1 MKSET
6 GIRRKGDGWQVYVRV
21 QGEFRSKA
29 FPEGASLLEMRRWRE
44 QQKARAV
51 LDLRDD
57 PNDST
62 LTRDVRDFLA
72 LCEGIASYDD
82 RERRMKRWL
91 TLLGAR
97 TARSEITSVDIRRGL
112 EQLRQEGYAPATLNL
127 FRMDLQRMFT
137 VLDGKAG
144 RNPVLDVTPYRLTEH
159 RWRLPSWDD
168 AGRAIG
174 QVKNQRSADVLNV
187 MRWTG
192 LPNAQIKQLLPS
204 DLHAK
209 AGSIELPGRKK
220 GAGTPRVVMPLLPQ
234 AVRALKRFF
243 KNKSHGQFSNSNL
256 RRDLLKGCKAAKVVA
271 FHPYLIR
278 HLFLT
283 EAARTIRD
291 DRVIMELAQHRDTR
305 MTRRYTAQSVD
316 PRVKDGLAKLFDRF
330 N

>member
-21 QGEFRSKA
+21 RGEFRSKA
-29 FPEGASLLEMRRWRE
+29 FPDGSSLLEMRRWRE

-51 LDLRDD
+51 LDLPDD
-57 PNDST
+57 PNDSS
-62 LTRDVRDFLA
+62 LTRDVRDFLS

-82 RERRMKRWL
+82 RERRMKRWV

-97 TARSEITSVDIRRGL
+97 TARSEITTVDIRRGL

-137 VLDGKAG
+137 VLDGKSG
-144 RNPVLDVTPYRLTEH
+144 RNPVLDVAPYKLTER
-159 RWRLPSWDD
+159 RWRLPSWED

-174 QVKNQRSADVLNV
+174 QVKNRRSADILTVI
-187 MRWTG
+187 RWTG
-192 LPNAQIKQLLPS
+192 LDNGQVKQLLPS
-204 DLHAK
+204 DFHKRAS
-209 AGSIELPGRKK
+209 AIELPGRKK

-234 AVRALKRFF
+234 AVRAFDRFF
-243 KNKSHGQFSNSNL
+243 KHKSHGPFSNSNL
-256 RRDLLKGCKAAKVVA
+256 RRDLHKGCKAAKVITFRVKD
-271 FHPYLIR
+271 LR

-283 EAARTIRD
+283 EAAKTIRD

-316 PRVKDGLAKLFDRF
+316 PRVKDGLAKLFQRF
-330 N
+330 S